1 MRMDHFKRKEERKD
15 FRDDYTLETAA
26 FLALTVGFPV
36 LIGVTNA
43 ANSTLEAQ
51 KIGLGLHPVGECVEY
66 IDHASEIER
75 IDLSIGS
82 EDPKS
87 ISIKASSVKDIDYV
101 ERANVQLM
109 RITKT
114 DNDYLL
120 LPRRDLHIEVSS
132 EALEISS
139 MHCYFVSAPK
149 SEDKVYEI
157 DISDT
162 ESVFFDEDLFFNCIQ
177 AENAPDIGEQ
187 PNVDEINTSMEGL

>member
-1 MRMDHFKRKEERKD
+1 MKMDHFKRKEEKKD

-26 FLALTVGFPV
+26 FLMLTVGFPV
-36 LIGVTNA
+36 LLGVANA
-43 ANSTLEAQ
+43 ASQTEAQ

-66 IDHASEIER
+66 VDHASEIER

-82 EDPKS
+82 EDPKL
-87 ISIKASSVKDIDYV
+87 ISLKASSVKDIDYV
-101 ERANVQLM
+101 ERDNVQLM

-120 LPRRDLHIEVSS
+120 LPHRDLHIEVSPD
-132 EALEISS
+132 ALEISS
-139 MHCYFVSAPK
+139 IHCYIVSAPK

-162 ESVFFDEDLFFNCIQ
+162 ESVFFDEDLFFSRIKT
-177 AENAPDIGEQ
+177 ENAPDIGEQ
-187 PNVDEINTSMEGL
+187 PSVDEINTSLEGL